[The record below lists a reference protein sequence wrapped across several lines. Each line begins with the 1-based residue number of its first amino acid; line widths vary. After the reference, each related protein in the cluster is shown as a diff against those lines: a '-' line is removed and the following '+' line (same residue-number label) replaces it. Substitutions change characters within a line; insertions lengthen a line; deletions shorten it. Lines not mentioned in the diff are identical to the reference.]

1 MHEKSCQQHFLM
13 IGDSLAKCQF
23 CWFCQSQTNH
33 QKKLVAWFFMHLGAF
48 ILTFLISKILIK
60 IWPSL
65 TKIWSNFDLNFF
77 FLQTQNGFCQDE
89 LISKVWTFYLTPF
102 KSYLAW
108 CAQNSKANF
117 TVTLRPLKLQI
128 AERVPWPMKFRLKP
142 LVFTYPH
149 PFWKVLVPIQ
159 VLRTHSISFCRL

>member
-1 MHEKSCQQHFLM
+1 M
-13 IGDSLAKCQF
+13 
-23 CWFCQSQTNH
+23 
-33 QKKLVAWFFMHLGAF
+33 
-48 ILTFLISKILIK
+48 ISKILIK

-65 TKIWSNFDLNFF
+65 TKFWSNFDLKFF
-77 FLQTQNGFCQDE
+77 FLQTQNGSCQDE

-128 AERVPWPMKFRLKP
+128 AEKVPWPMKFRLKP

-159 VLRTHSISFCRL
+159 VLRTHSTHSIPTVRSSNFSPKITEIRGGSNSGQILQDKKPY

>member
-1 MHEKSCQQHFLM
+1 MHPNAWKIMPAIFFDDWWQFGKMSILLILPESDQSSKKVGGM
-13 IGDSLAKCQF
+13 IFHAFGSIYF
-23 CWFCQSQTNH
+23 N
-33 QKKLVAWFFMHLGAF
+33 FFDF
-48 ILTFLISKILIK
+48 KNFDQNLTKFDQNLIK
-60 IWPSL
+60 FWPQ
-65 TKIWSNFDLNFF
+65 FF

-108 CAQNSKANF
+108 CAQNSEANF

-159 VLRTHSISFCRL
+159 VLRTHSTT